1 MNVDLFTITLVTALV
16 IVVCAVLYLAE
27 TLMRKDGAS
36 GRLWAVAFLAGVLTV
51 ACYLV
56 WSVDPR
62 AFIAVALG
70 NGGFVSTAGFI
81 WLGARAFNGRRVG
94 VAGAI
99 LAAIVV
105 VVIAAALL
113 AGPDGGDWAGAVPMF
128 VGNAVLAAL
137 GAVETRRGQM
147 AAQRNAVGLTAV
159 LILEAVY
166 FVARTIVFLAQ
177 GPDSALFQQWFDSR
191 ATSILTITLTI
202 VAVVTTSVLRAG
214 ESQLRGQRETYAV
227 HVALDGVLTP
237 ESFRSTTTTLLERAE
252 RNGETMCVVAMRL
265 DDLDRVAVAFGPGEA
280 EVLAEAWRTGVRRHA
295 PSAALVGEGAEG
307 ALLSAFL
314 TTSFS
319 DVRRTASILH
329 RRLLEDF
336 GELGLSV
343 MPVVG
348 VGIALTDRSG
358 YDYRTLVAAA
368 DDAARRSA
376 SSPDASVILADG

>member
-1 MNVDLFTITLVTALV
+1 VSVDLFTITLVTALV
-16 IVVCAVLYLAE
+16 IVVCAVLYLTE
-27 TLMRKDGAS
+27 TLMRKDVAS
-36 GRLWAVAFLAGVLTV
+36 GRLWAVAFLAGVFTV

-56 WSVDPR
+56 WSVDQR
-62 AFIAVALG
+62 AFLAVALG

-81 WLGARAFNGRRVG
+81 WLGARAFNGRRVR
-94 VAGAI
+94 VAGGI
-99 LAAIVV
+99 LAAIAAI
-105 VVIAAALL
+105 VIAAALI

-128 VGNAVLAAL
+128 AGNAVLAVL
-137 GAVETRRGQM
+137 GAVETRRGQL

-159 LILEAVY
+159 LILEAAY
-166 FVARTIVFLAQ
+166 FVARAVVFLTQ
-177 GPDSALFQQWFDSR
+177 GPDSSLFQQWFDSR
-191 ATSILTITLTI
+191 VTSILTITLTI

-214 ESQLRGQRETYAV
+214 ESQLRGQRETYAI
-227 HVALDGVLTP
+227 HVALDGILTP
-237 ESFRSTTTTLLERAE
+237 ASFRSTTTTLLERAQ

-265 DDLDRVAVAFGPGEA
+265 DDLGRVAVAFGPGEA
-280 EVLAEAWRTGVRRHA
+280 EALAGAWRAGVRRHA
-295 PSAALVGEGAEG
+295 PSAALVGEGAGG
-307 ALLSAFL
+307 ALFSAFL